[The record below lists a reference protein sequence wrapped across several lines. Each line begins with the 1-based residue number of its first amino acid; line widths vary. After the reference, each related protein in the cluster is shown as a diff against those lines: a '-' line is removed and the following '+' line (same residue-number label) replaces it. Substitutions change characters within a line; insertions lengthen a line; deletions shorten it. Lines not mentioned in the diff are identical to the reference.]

1 MYERN
6 KQSPLL
12 WVEFERE
19 KFLCVNP
26 YRLDVVSDIL
36 SYPNVL
42 EFKNR
47 ADSIALCAMD
57 KDSFDNNVAMA
68 IQHANEIHPKY
79 QSSHVDL
86 NNDIAISFDDVSLPL
101 KVHNNIVNEVH
112 KAISLTNNDN
122 NIDEDRDPLFRQAAE
137 LLVIHQQGST
147 SLIQRK
153 FSIKYIRAARLMDQL
168 EHVGIIGPTRGAKP
182 REVLVSD
189 MVQLENIF
197 SKLK

>member
-1 MYERN
+1 M
-6 KQSPLL
+6 
-12 WVEFERE
+12 
-19 KFLCVNP
+19 
-26 YRLDVVSDIL
+26 
-36 SYPNVL
+36 
-42 EFKNR
+42 
-47 ADSIALCAMD
+47 
-57 KDSFDNNVAMA
+57 
-68 IQHANEIHPKY
+68 
-79 QSSHVDL
+79 
-86 NNDIAISFDDVSLPL
+86 
-101 KVHNNIVNEVH
+101 HNNIVNEVH